1 MASSSPNCEA
11 PKGTSSSGG
20 DGGLGA
26 AAAVPVPILEIG
38 ELEGTL
44 GDATLSAAFRKFLRG
59 VDGKEKAAP
68 EVKGEEENKSFL
80 TLAAAWL
87 RFFMYFNTC

>member
-1 MASSSPNCEA
+1 M
-11 PKGTSSSGG
+11 
-20 DGGLGA
+20 GA
-26 AAAVPVPILEIG
+26 AAAAAAAAPVPILEIG

-44 GDATLSAAFRKFLRG
+44 GDATLSAAFRTFLRG

-68 EVKGEEENKSFL
+68 EVKGEEENRSFL

-87 RFFMYFNTC
+87 RFFIYFNTC